1 MPKIL
6 YAEDQERYR
15 KLVKVFLESAKFD
28 VITVEDGEKAIEYIA
43 SNTDIDLVLL
53 DILMPKMNGKEVC
66 IELRKMSDIP
76 IIMLTALADTVNEVE
91 GLNLGADDY
100 VSKPF
105 SRDTLIARINSV
117 IRRCENKKTKNYQEK
132 GFEFM
137 DDRGVVVIDGKEVS
151 LTPKEIL
158 LLEFFLNNR
167 DCVLSR
173 NQILNN
179 VWGFDYF
186 GDPRTVDTHVKS
198 LRSRLGKIGENIK
211 TSRGRGYYYQS

>member
-28 VITVEDGEKAIEYIA
+28 VITVENGEKAIEYIA
-43 SNTDIDLVLL
+43 SNTDVDLVLL
-53 DILMPKMNGKEVC
+53 DIMMPKMNGKEVC

-76 IIMLTALADTVNEVE
+76 IIMLTALADSVNEVE

-117 IRRCENKKTKNYQEK
+117 IRRCENKKIKNYQEK
-132 GFEFM
+132 GFEFI
-137 DDRGVVVIDGKEVS
+137 DDKGVVVIDGKEIS

-198 LRSRLGKIGENIK
+198 LRSRLGKLGESIK

>member
-28 VITVEDGEKAIEYIA
+28 VVTVEDGEKALEYIA
-43 SNTDIDLVLL
+43 RHNDVDLILL
-53 DILMPKMNGKEVC
+53 DIMMPNIDGKEVC
-66 IELRKMSDIP
+66 KYLRQTSDIP
-76 IIMLTALADTVNEVE
+76 IIMLTALADSSNEVE

-117 IRRCENKKTKNYQEK
+117 IRRCENKKIKNYHEN
-132 GFEFM
+132 GFEFIK
-137 DDRGVVVIDGKEVS
+137 DKGIVIIEGRKIS

-158 LLEFFLNNR
+158 LLEFFLNNK
-167 DCVLSR
+167 DFVFSR
-173 NQILNN
+173 NQILDS
-179 VWGFDYF
+179 VWGFDYY

-198 LRSRLGKIGENIK
+198 LRSRLGKYGNSIK
-211 TSRGRGYYYQS
+211 TARGRGYYYQS